1 MKRIIVACG
10 SGIATSTIVNSK
22 LSELLDSKGIKYDL
36 IQCSINQIDSY
47 LDGADLIV
55 SSMQIAKEYPI
66 PKVNGIAYL
75 TGIGEDE
82 LNNKIL
88 ELLEK

>member
-22 LSELLDSKGIKYDL
+22 ISELLDSRGIKYEL

-47 LDGADLIV
+47 LSNSDLIV
-55 SSMQIAKEYPI
+55 SSMQIMKDYPI
-66 PKVNGIAYL
+66 PKISGMPYL
-75 TGIGEDE
+75 TGIGEEE
-82 LNNKIL
+82 LNNQIIEIL
-88 ELLEK
+88 SK